1 MQEIIQT
8 IKTSKIIAIVRG
20 VESSRLIPLAEALY
34 DGGIR
39 LMEITYSADGSVSD
53 DETADN
59 IGSLAKHFK
68 GKMYIGAGT
77 VLTEEQVKKTFNAGG
92 QFIISPNTD
101 SEVIKYTKKLGMV
114 SIPGALTPSEAE
126 TAKLAGADFV
136 KLFPVTSMG
145 SSYVKAITAP
155 LSHIPFLAVG
165 GVTPQNVR
173 EYLDAGVC
181 GFGIGSNIINKEYI
195 GSGGYDKITELARE
209 YVRAINGETGE

>member
-53 DETADN
+53 AETADN
-59 IGSLAKHFK
+59 IGSLTKHFK

-77 VLTEEQVKKTFNAGG
+77 VLTEDQVKKTFNDGG

-145 SSYVKAITAP
+145 ASYVKAITAP

-195 GSGGYDKITELARE
+195 SSGDYGKITELARE
-209 YVRAINGETGE
+209 YFRAINCETGE